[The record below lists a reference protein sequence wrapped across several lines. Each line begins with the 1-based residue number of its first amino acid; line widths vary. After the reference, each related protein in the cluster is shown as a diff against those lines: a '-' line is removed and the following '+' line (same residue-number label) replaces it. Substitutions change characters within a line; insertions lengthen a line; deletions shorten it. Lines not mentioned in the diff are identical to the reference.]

1 MNTSKNT
8 MKSSKTQSRS
18 QKTQESSQPSNRDH
32 QCPQGETEIASYEED
47 AAERRAG
54 EQTPRNRQSQYM
66 TRKNFEALKAAS
78 QWRGVFCDGPIAH
91 KLIEEVEEVP
101 TWIVFI
107 GTKEREPVSKTY
119 LCHSIERAKN
129 LAGVMA
135 RDRGIELIDEA
146 TTA

>member
-32 QCPQGETEIASYEED
+32 QSPREDGKTD
-47 AAERRAG
+47 AASRFAG
-54 EQTPRNRQSQYM
+54 AVTKK
-66 TRKNFEALKAAS
+66 TFEALKAAS

-91 KLIEEVEEVP
+91 KPTEEADEIP

-107 GTKEREPVSKTY
+107 GTKEREAVSKTY

-146 TTA
+146 NTA

>member
-1 MNTSKNT
+1 MKTSKNT

-18 QKTQESSQPSNRDH
+18 QKTEESSQPSNRDH
-32 QCPQGETEIASYEED
+32 QCPQQEP
-47 AAERRAG
+47 
-54 EQTPRNRQSQYM
+54 EQTPQRGPSPYM
-66 TRKNFEALKAAS
+66 SRKNFEALKAAS
-78 QWRGVFCDGPIAH
+78 QWRGVFCDGPISH
-91 KLIEEVEEVP
+91 KPTEEAEEIP

-135 RDRGIELIDEA
+135 RDRGMELIDEA

>member
-8 MKSSKTQSRS
+8 MKSSKIQSRS

-32 QCPQGETEIASYEED
+32 QCPQGETKTEPS
-47 AAERRAG
+47 
-54 EQTPRNRQSQYM
+54 PYM

-91 KLIEEVEEVP
+91 KPTEEAEEVP

>member
-1 MNTSKNT
+1 
-8 MKSSKTQSRS
+8 MKYDDSRLFS
-18 QKTQESSQPSNRDH
+18 Q
-32 QCPQGETEIASYEED
+32 
-47 AAERRAG
+47 RAV
-54 EQTPRNRQSQYM
+54 Y
-66 TRKNFEALKAAS
+66 
-78 QWRGVFCDGPIAH
+78 CDGPISH
-91 KLIEEVEEVP
+91 KPTEEADEIP

>member
-8 MKSSKTQSRS
+8 MKSSKNQSRS
-18 QKTQESSQPSNRDH
+18 QKTEESSQPSNRDH
-32 QCPQGETEIASYEED
+32 QCPQGEAKTEPS
-47 AAERRAG
+47 
-54 EQTPRNRQSQYM
+54 PYM

-78 QWRGVFCDGPIAH
+78 QWRGVFCDGPISH
-91 KLIEEVEEVP
+91 KPTEEAEEIP

>member
-1 MNTSKNT
+1 MKTNKSTMKTSKPAT
-8 MKSSKTQSRS
+8 RS
-18 QKTQESSQPSNRDH
+18 QNNGESSQPSNRDH
-32 QCPQGETEIASYEED
+32 QCPQGETKTEPS
-47 AAERRAG
+47 
-54 EQTPRNRQSQYM
+54 PYM

-78 QWRGVFCDGPIAH
+78 QWRGVFCDGPISH
-91 KLIEEVEEVP
+91 KPTEEAEEIP

-135 RDRGIELIDEA
+135 RDRGMELIDEA

>member
-18 QKTQESSQPSNRDH
+18 QKTEESSQPSNRDH
-32 QCPQGETEIASYEED
+32 QSPQGEAKTEPS
-47 AAERRAG
+47 
-54 EQTPRNRQSQYM
+54 PYM

-91 KLIEEVEEVP
+91 KPTEEAEEVP

-107 GTKEREPVSKTY
+107 GTKEREPVFKTY

-135 RDRGIELIDEA
+135 RDRGMELIDEA

>member
-8 MKSSKTQSRS
+8 MKSSKSQSRS
-18 QKTQESSQPSNRDH
+18 QKTEESSQPSNRDH
-32 QCPQGETEIASYEED
+32 QCPQGEAKTEPS
-47 AAERRAG
+47 
-54 EQTPRNRQSQYM
+54 PYM

-78 QWRGVFCDGPIAH
+78 QWRGVFCDGPISH
-91 KLIEEVEEVP
+91 KPTEEAEEIP

-135 RDRGIELIDEA
+135 RDRGMELIDEA

>member
-1 MNTSKNT
+1 MNNST
-8 MKSSKTQSRS
+8 KSSK
-18 QKTQESSQPSNRDH
+18 SNRKF
-32 QCPQGETEIASYEED
+32 QRQGSEPVQQISHGTEEKTSTA
-47 AAERRAG
+47 RRVAG
-54 EQTPRNRQSQYM
+54 AVTKK
-66 TRKNFEALKAAS
+66 TFEALKAAS
-78 QWRGVFCDGPIAH
+78 QWRGVFCDGPISH
-91 KLIEEVEEVP
+91 KPNEEAEEVP

-146 TTA
+146 TAA

>member
-8 MKSSKTQSRS
+8 MKSSKNQSRS

-32 QCPQGETEIASYEED
+32 QCPQGEAKTEPS
-47 AAERRAG
+47 
-54 EQTPRNRQSQYM
+54 PYM

-91 KLIEEVEEVP
+91 KPTEEAEEVP

-135 RDRGIELIDEA
+135 RDRGMELIDEA

>member
-1 MNTSKNT
+1 MKTNKSTMKTSKPAT
-8 MKSSKTQSRS
+8 PS
-18 QKTQESSQPSNRDH
+18 QGRTESSQPSNRDH
-32 QCPQGETEIASYEED
+32 QCPQQEP
-47 AAERRAG
+47 
-54 EQTPRNRQSQYM
+54 EQTQQRGPSPYM

-78 QWRGVFCDGPIAH
+78 QWRGVFCDGPISH
-91 KLIEEVEEVP
+91 KPTEEAEEIP

-135 RDRGIELIDEA
+135 RDRGMELIDEA

>member
-32 QCPQGETEIASYEED
+32 QCPQGEAKTEPS
-47 AAERRAG
+47 
-54 EQTPRNRQSQYM
+54 PYM

-78 QWRGVFCDGPIAH
+78 QWRGVFCDGPISH
-91 KLIEEVEEVP
+91 KPTEEAEEIP

-135 RDRGIELIDEA
+135 RDRGMELIDEA